1 MFPKKCYKVL
11 EIIVFQQSKS
21 LKFLIKKMVS
31 SRLMQLILTKEYQ
44 ENTMKIESALFS
56 IYLKME
62 LKLHI
67 LPFMMDMEEHH
78 VVIF

>member
-67 LPFMMDMEEHH
+67 LPFMMDMEGHH